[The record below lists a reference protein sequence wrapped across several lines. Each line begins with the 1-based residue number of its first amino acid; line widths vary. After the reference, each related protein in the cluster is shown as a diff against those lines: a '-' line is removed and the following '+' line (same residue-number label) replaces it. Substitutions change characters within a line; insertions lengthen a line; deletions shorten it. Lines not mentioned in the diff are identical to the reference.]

1 MEGIG
6 IEVAL
11 WGVYTLFLSVLA
23 LGISIYW
30 FRNTLN
36 TLLFTPR
43 TSTNQHIP
51 IPPSTSTTL
60 PSSLV
65 NSSLTSAPINPS
77 PPVYAEQQISIS
89 SIKQS
94 VPSTTSTTTSNIS
107 SSEPT
112 FDVNVRNGEYIQLIK
127 ISKKMTVLQLK
138 QLAFPAEMA
147 AQKRVRFIF
156 AGCLMDDAHPLGVY
170 NLKPNCHIHCSI
182 SVQPNLSMNNANN
195 NNYNNNINP
204 LAPDDYTDT
213 LTEFLGNS
221 TVLRVAIGV
230 FIGGLWALYFSYGKE
245 LFDTFSLLLLIGVSA
260 FCGATYFGQARLSQQ
275 IRMEHLPVGWEQ
287 RLDTQTGRVYFVDHN
302 TRTTHWND
310 PRIPM

>member
-1 MEGIG
+1 
-6 IEVAL
+6 
-11 WGVYTLFLSVLA
+11 
-23 LGISIYW
+23 
-30 FRNTLN
+30 
-36 TLLFTPR
+36 
-43 TSTNQHIP
+43 
-51 IPPSTSTTL
+51 
-60 PSSLV
+60 
-65 NSSLTSAPINPS
+65 
-77 PPVYAEQQISIS
+77 
-89 SIKQS
+89 
-94 VPSTTSTTTSNIS
+94 
-107 SSEPT
+107 
-112 FDVNVRNGEYIQLIK
+112 
-127 ISKKMTVLQLK
+127 MTVLQLK